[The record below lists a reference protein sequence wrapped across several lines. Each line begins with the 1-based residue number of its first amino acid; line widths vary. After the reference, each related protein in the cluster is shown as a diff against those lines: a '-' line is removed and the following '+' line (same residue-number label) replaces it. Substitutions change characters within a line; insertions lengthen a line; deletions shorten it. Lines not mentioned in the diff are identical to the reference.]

1 MPSTFTRVLP
11 RRIREK
17 SVRSSYLAAVKGAG
31 IILAAHPRI
40 AKTRPLTRDVWTLL
54 GRLSSEWEEDIV
66 YFRRLG
72 TLRRDIEMGLSV
84 AVSVEMANEYF
95 IGWGVFSIVSMPL
108 TRILKRPSGWRQL
121 CHFRGENPN

>member
-1 MPSTFTRVLP
+1 MTRDQARSSAEYFYSRAAAEDP
-11 RRIREK
+11 RE

-31 IILAAHPRI
+31 IILAAHSRI

-66 YFRRLG
+66 YFRQLG

-84 AVSVEMANEYF
+84 AVSVEVANE
-95 IGWGVFSIVSMPL
+95 VFHRVGRFL
-108 TRILKRPSGWRQL
+108 DRIDAA
-121 CHFRGENPN
+121 HEDIEAA